1 MHVISVT
8 NIFLVA
14 PTITPGVLDQT
25 ENEGNNVSFTC
36 QITSEPVSIIGWY
49 YNGALLN
56 ETSMDNKYSIKQLSS
71 FNSTTY
77 FNMLTIIRV
86 ESSDV
91 GTYTCNA
98 TNIISSDT
106 SSGVLTVN
114 GELIHKFII
123 FYVFNL

>member
-1 MHVISVT
+1 M
-8 NIFLVA
+8 
-14 PTITPGVLDQT
+14 LDQT

-77 FNMLTIIRV
+77 FNMLTVIRV